1 MQDIPHMDYGL
12 NGIVHTV
19 YSIWTFECTN
29 GTFISSNDVAAV
41 CKQETP

>member
-1 MQDIPHMDYGL
+1 MDYGL

-29 GTFISSNDVAAV
+29 GTCTSSNDVTAV